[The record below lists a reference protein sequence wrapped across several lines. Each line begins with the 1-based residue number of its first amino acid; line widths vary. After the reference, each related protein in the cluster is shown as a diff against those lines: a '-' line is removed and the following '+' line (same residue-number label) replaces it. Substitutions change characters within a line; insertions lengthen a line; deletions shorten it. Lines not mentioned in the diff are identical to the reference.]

1 MPYIGKE
8 AIVHNIDSSGGS
20 ERSLLK
26 AHDNPVSEYVKSVQH
41 VLEQISCVLALESV
55 VTHHE
60 LGYTGTFD
68 CVVKYRFV
76 PFNYCSVHVVVL
88 CIILYR

>member
-1 MPYIGKE
+1 M
-8 AIVHNIDSSGGS
+8 
-20 ERSLLK
+20 LK
-26 AHDNPVSEYVKSVQH
+26 ASKEPVSEHIKSVEH

-76 PFNYCSVHVVVL
+76 I
-88 CIILYR
+88 IILFDCYSDIVYFECRHGKVEGTNINNNYM